1 MLSLPALAVEDIF
14 VTDTMRTLPSDLS
27 LRACYLQA
35 LCYKKSGKPDSAR
48 MLLEKYVAED
58 STNAAVYMDLA
69 NMCISARQPE
79 LASAY
84 MAKAARLEPDNY
96 WIQRANALLRAQTGD
111 IKAAISGYQ
120 AIADKYPQKT
130 DDLQALA
137 SLYEQNG
144 QQMQAI
150 ATWNKYESETG
161 INEQVSTEKAR
172 LYLGLNKRKQAIAE
186 MDKLIQSDPS
196 NLRYYLIKGNVYS
209 IMGDHKRAEKLY
221 KQLDAKFP
229 NQRSDISRQLA
240 TLYLDQHRDAE
251 AVVLMKQLIAD
262 STLDFESRRSLFV
275 SAVADSSLSLYFS
288 ENDYRNFIRQNPMQ
302 EGSYLLYANYLL
314 THNNTAGFDY
324 VRQAIKVN
332 PHNAASWLILI
343 DYYQQMNDSVRY
355 ASTLS
360 EALAANPEN
369 GTLHFY
375 QGSLDMERGHDSLAL
390 RQWKQAAT
398 LLSADNSEKQRTSLV
413 YGVIADVYMQKSGMA
428 DSAYYYYELALASN
442 PDNALVL
449 NNYAYTLAVNN
460 GDLDKAERLSGR
472 SLQKDPKSVTFLDT
486 YAWIYFKQGNY
497 ATAKM
502 YIQQAVNYGGDKDA
516 DVLEHYGD
524 ILYKNGEEAEGV
536 KAWNQAVSI
545 AKNPSALLM
554 HKVET
559 GKYFDKLDK
568 EK

>member
-35 LCYKKSGKPDSAR
+35 LCYKKGGKPDSAR

-161 INEQVSTEKAR
+161 INEQVSTETAR

>member
-27 LRACYLQA
+27 LHACYLQA
-35 LCYKKSGKPDSAR
+35 LCYKKGGKPDSAR
-48 MLLEKYVAED
+48 ILLEKYVAED

>member
-48 MLLEKYVAED
+48 ILLEKYVAED